1 MFDPSR
7 PTRLLPNFAGTACE
21 NLSRS
26 DRDQLWDAA
35 TRLIDTRGIA
45 VSLTARLSQ
54 NVVGISGRISAVGRR
69 VLGQSWSGMEAR
81 VQAAVER
88 MLWRA
93 HDVATIGVGRPG
105 ARAPS
110 IRLHRL
116 SASFSG
122 ALSGFAGLP
131 GLLLDIPVTTGLLLR
146 SIAEIARDHGED
158 IASPEGKRAC
168 LEVLAQTDL
177 PRGDLIQTDPA
188 QGEDEAEIGYWSARA
203 GLSHLTIAVLIR
215 TAASRLGVT
224 LSEKLLAQSVPVAG
238 AVAGAGLNWVFMRYY
253 QERARVH
260 FTIRAVER
268 RTGDPDGVR
277 TCFDRLVAQARILRH
292 TGAMEV
298 EAKRADGVEAE
309 RADGV
314 EARQADGVEAER
326 AGDAE
331 AERAGNAETEP
342 ITN

>member
-1 MFDPSR
+1 MFDPTR

-26 DRDQLWDAA
+26 DREELWDAA
-35 TRLIDTRGIA
+35 TRLVDARGIA
-45 VSLTARLSQ
+45 VSLTARLSR
-54 NVVGISGRISAVGRR
+54 NVIGVSGRVGAVGHR
-69 VLGQSWSGMEAR
+69 VFGASWDGMRAR
-81 VQAAVER
+81 VEITVER
-88 MLWRA
+88 ALWRA
-93 HDVATIGVGRPG
+93 HDVATIGVSRPG
-105 ARAPS
+105 AREPS

-116 SASFSG
+116 SASVSG

-131 GLLLDIPVTTGLLLR
+131 GLLLDIPVTTGLILR
-146 SIAEIARDHGED
+146 SIAEIGRDHGED

-168 LEVLAQTDL
+168 LEVLAQSDL
-177 PRGDLIQTDPA
+177 TTNDPA
-188 QGEDEAEIGYWSARA
+188 HDEDEAEIGYWSARA
-203 GLSHLTIAVLIR
+203 GLSHLTVAVLIR
-215 TAASRLGVT
+215 AAAARLGVT

-277 TCFDRLVAQARILRH
+277 ACFDLLVARARLR
-292 TGAMEV
+292 TQPGAGEGV
-298 EAKRADGVEAE
+298 VEAE

-314 EARQADGVEAER
+314 EARRADGVQ
-326 AGDAE
+326 G
-331 AERAGNAETEP
+331 EP
-342 ITN
+342 ATN

>member
-1 MFDPSR
+1 MFDPTR

-21 NLSRS
+21 NLSDS
-26 DRDQLWDAA
+26 DRAKLWDAA
-35 TRLIDTRGIA
+35 TRLVNAHGIA
-45 VSLTARLSQ
+45 VGLTARLSR
-54 NVVGISGRISAVGRR
+54 NVARVSGRVSAAGHR
-69 VLGQSWSGMEAR
+69 VFGPSWDGMETKI
-81 VQAAVER
+81 QAAVER
-88 MLWRA
+88 VLWRA

-105 ARAPS
+105 ARDPS

-131 GLLLDIPVTTGLLLR
+131 GLLLDIPVTTGLMLR

-177 PRGDLIQTDPA
+177 TLGDPA
-188 QGEDEAEIGYWSARA
+188 HDEDEAEIGYWSARA
-203 GLSHLTIAVLIR
+203 GPSHLTIAVLIR

-260 FTIRAVER
+260 FTIRGVER

-277 TCFDRLVAQARILRH
+277 ACFDRLVAQARLLKQP
-292 TGAMEV
+292 GAPVV
-298 EAKRADGVEAE
+298 EAERAGDVEAERADGVEAE

-314 EARQADGVEAER
+314 EAER

-331 AERAGNAETEP
+331 AESA
-342 ITN
+342 TN